1 MTQDAL
7 LILGLLFGPIWSLF
21 TSWEIPGTHMTP
33 AEWGFFLLTVSF
45 LFRFIKRASGSDGGS
60 K

>member
-1 MTQDAL
+1 MSPDGLVAL
-7 LILGLLFGPIWSLF
+7 AALFGPIWSLF

-33 AEWGFFLLTVSF
+33 AEWGFFLLTAA
-45 LFRFIKRASGSDGGS
+45 LLLRFIKRASDSGDS

>member
-7 LILGLLFGPIWSLF
+7 LILGALFGSIWSLF

-33 AEWGFFLLTVSF
+33 AEWSFFLLTASLLLRF
-45 LFRFIKRASGSDGGS
+45 LKGLFGGDS
-60 K
+60 NK

>member
-7 LILGLLFGPIWSLF
+7 LILATLFGPIWSLF

-33 AEWGFFLLTVSF
+33 AEWGFFLLTVTLLLRF
-45 LFRFIKRASGSDGGS
+45 LKRLFGGDSD